1 MSQNYIH
8 GQWVAASGQNSIQ
21 VINPS
26 TEEVLAEMQ
35 LASVQD
41 VDQAILA
48 ARQALPSWSKT
59 TVEARAQYLN
69 QIADGLESNKVE
81 LSLLSHRNNGK
92 PLYEAEIDLEDS
104 IACFRYYADLI
115 QRYPLQNIQQHDNG
129 IQTFLEKRAVG
140 VVALITPWN
149 FPLVTSAWKI
159 APALAAGCSIVF
171 KPSEVVP
178 LPELELA
185 KIIDAVQLPVGVF
198 NLILGDAT
206 VAQHLVQHPEV
217 QKVSFTGSTQ
227 VGINVMQ
234 NAATSM
240 KRTTLELG
248 GKSPILVIADAN
260 LDDAVEKI
268 ISGVF
273 YNAGQMCSATSRLL
287 VDEQIAE
294 ELLYKLRTAAEAMLL
309 GTATSDQYP
318 MGAITTQKQYLKI
331 KAYLDIAQQQGLQ
344 PLLNQAAFKM
354 PEHGYFVAPHIF
366 VNVPSSSRLWNEEI
380 FGPVLCCQTFATEAQ
395 AIEIANDNDYGLAAT
410 IMTGDVAH
418 GQQIASNL
426 IAGHI
431 WINTIQIILPSS
443 SWGGFKMSGIGR
455 ELGESGLENYLENSI
470 RTYMS

>member
-1 MSQNYIH
+1 MSQNYIQ
-8 GQWVAASGQNSIQ
+8 GQWVAASGQTTVQ

-26 TEEVLAEMQ
+26 TEEMLAEMQ

-48 ARQALPSWSKT
+48 AGQALASWSKT
-59 TVEARAQYLN
+59 SVEVRVQHLTK
-69 QIADGLESNKVE
+69 IADGLEENKAD
-81 LSLLSHRNNGK
+81 LILLSHRNNGK

-115 QRYPLQNIQQHDNG
+115 QRFPLHSLQQHDNG
-129 IQTFLEKRAVG
+129 IQTYLEKRAVG

-185 KIIDAVQLPVGVF
+185 KIIDAAQLPVGVF

-206 VAQHLVQHPEV
+206 AAQHLVQHPQV

-234 NAATSM
+234 NAAPSM

-248 GKSPILVIADAN
+248 GKSPILVLADAN

-273 YNAGQMCSATSRLL
+273 YNAGQMCSATTRLL
-287 VDEQIAE
+287 VDEQIVE
-294 ELLYKLRTAAEAMLL
+294 ELLSKLRTATEAMVL
-309 GTATSDQYP
+309 GAAPSDQFP
-318 MGAITTQKQYLKI
+318 IGAITTQKQYLKI
-331 KAYLDIAQQQGLQ
+331 KEYLAIAQQEDLQ
-344 PLLNQAAFKM
+344 PLLDQTVFQI
-354 PEHGYFVAPHIF
+354 PEQGYFIAPHIF
-366 VNVPSSSRLWNEEI
+366 TNVPSSSRLWNEEI
-380 FGPVLCCQTFATEAQ
+380 FGPVLCCQTFKTEAQ
-395 AIEIANDNDYGLAAT
+395 AIEMANDNEYGLAAT
-410 IMTGDVAH
+410 IMTGDVEH
-418 GQQIASNL
+418 GQQIASQL
-426 IAGHI
+426 VAGHI

-470 RTYMS
+470 RTYLA

>member
-1 MSQNYIH
+1 
-8 GQWVAASGQNSIQ
+8 
-21 VINPS
+21 
-26 TEEVLAEMQ
+26 
-35 LASVQD
+35 
-41 VDQAILA
+41 
-48 ARQALPSWSKT
+48 
-59 TVEARAQYLN
+59 
-69 QIADGLESNKVE
+69 
-81 LSLLSHRNNGK
+81 
-92 PLYEAEIDLEDS
+92 
-104 IACFRYYADLI
+104 
-115 QRYPLQNIQQHDNG
+115 
-129 IQTFLEKRAVG
+129 
-140 VVALITPWN
+140 
-149 FPLVTSAWKI
+149 
-159 APALAAGCSIVF
+159 
-171 KPSEVVP
+171 
-178 LPELELA
+178 
-185 KIIDAVQLPVGVF
+185 
-198 NLILGDAT
+198 
-206 VAQHLVQHPEV
+206 
-217 QKVSFTGSTQ
+217 
-227 VGINVMQ
+227 
-234 NAATSM
+234 
-240 KRTTLELG
+240 
-248 GKSPILVIADAN
+248 
-260 LDDAVEKI
+260 
-268 ISGVF
+268 
-273 YNAGQMCSATSRLL
+273 
-287 VDEQIAE
+287 
-294 ELLYKLRTAAEAMLL
+294 MLL